1 MNDDAYEQA
10 MAEIGRRSEVMSAAL
25 WSFARRPAEL
35 GPVVTEDNG
44 LAVANQLRSAPPS
57 RDDELGEAGGRDRL
71 GSRPPTTWVFAAVG
85 LAVKDPQAA
94 NFMCFAPVL
103 FFVYLS
109 SAWVPIDTM
118 HGAVQGFARH
128 QPVNVTIEAVRGLAD
143 GTATT
148 SGVLASI
155 AWSAAI
161 LAAFAWLS
169 LRQFR
174 TATA

>member
-1 MNDDAYEQA
+1 M
-10 MAEIGRRSEVMSAAL
+10 
-25 WSFARRPAEL
+25 
-35 GPVVTEDNG
+35 
-44 LAVANQLRSAPPS
+44 
-57 RDDELGEAGGRDRL
+57 
-71 GSRPPTTWVFAAVG
+71 G

-94 NFMCFAPVL
+94 NFIGFAPVL
-103 FFVYLS
+103 FLVYLS

-128 QPVNVTIEAVRGLAD
+128 QPVNVTIEAVRDLAD

-161 LAAFAWLS
+161 FAAFAWLS